1 MNTSNPSSIAT
12 DTAAAPGEPSSL
24 TPAEDELIQAAAALA
39 AQAAAETDRDELQG
53 ETVLERLGA
62 LGALSLGLD
71 RDAAA
76 TDGGS
81 DLSAYQ
87 RLLEAVASEC
97 MSSAFSL
104 WAHRM
109 VIEYLR
115 AAGGFDDVLGDLLAG
130 RRAGSI
136 AMATAMQEVA
146 GVGAVPTLA
155 VREGDGYRVSGRIA
169 WASNIAPGSVVVF
182 PARVVSSLDDT
193 TDSGERVILVT
204 TIGTE
209 GLSTNEVQ
217 DLLALS
223 ATRSAMLKFE
233 SVFVGAESVVAN
245 SFDASRARRSTHLL
259 LQAAFCAGLAGRSL
273 EEAAKQ
279 LQGPGGVLA
288 ARHAQ
293 LRAEL
298 QELDQTLRSYIDEID
313 TVDQQSVTVLR
324 YQLARL
330 AGVATRHEL
339 TLVGGRGYVTTTA
352 TNRRLREASFLAV
365 QSPSEVQLLQ
375 ELETYG
381 VHPTET
387 YTI

>member
-1 MNTSNPSSIAT
+1 MNTLAPST
-12 DTAAAPGEPSSL
+12 VAPVSGERYSL
-24 TPAEDELIQAAAALA
+24 TPAEEELVRAAAALA
-39 AQAAAETDRDELQG
+39 AQAAAETDRDGLQG
-53 ETVLERLGA
+53 ETALERLGA
-62 LGALSLGLD
+62 LGALRLGLD

-76 TDGGS
+76 AAAADGGS
-81 DLSAYQ
+81 DLSAYL
-87 RLLEAVASEC
+87 RLLESVAGEC

-115 AAGGFDDVLGDLLAG
+115 AAGGFDALLDELLAG

-136 AMATAMQEVA
+136 AMATAMQEIS

-155 VREGDGYRVSGRIA
+155 VREGDGYRVTGRIA

-182 PARVVSSLDDT
+182 PARVASSLDDA

-204 TIGTE
+204 TIGSE
-209 GLSTNEVQ
+209 GLSTREVQ
-217 DLLALS
+217 DLLALG
-223 ATRSAMLKFE
+223 ATRSAMLQFE
-233 SVFVGAESVVAN
+233 GVFVGAEAVVAN
-245 SFDASRARRSTHLL
+245 SFDACRARRSTHLL

-293 LRAEL
+293 LAQEL
-298 QELDQTLRSYIDEID
+298 QELDQTLHAYIDGID
-313 TVDQQSVTVLR
+313 TVDHRSVTVLR
-324 YQLARL
+324 YQIARL
-330 AGVATRHEL
+330 AGVTTRHEL
-339 TLVGGRGYVTTTA
+339 TLVGGRGYVTTSA
-352 TNRRLREASFLAV
+352 TNRRLREASFLSV

-381 VHPTET
+381 VYPTET
-387 YTI
+387 YTL